1 MEDQTNI
8 PSSEEPNL
16 PSEQPEQDLDK
27 YPRWEY
33 PERRDPKWGE
43 VTKKGLIIGR
53 GARQKIVPPDEVYKL
68 ATMGCPDREIAEW
81 FDVSESTLRYNFSSY
96 LTKARAQLKQRLR
109 QAQLRVAFEGNPT
122 MLIWMG
128 RQILGQSDQPMNND
142 DDKPLPWSDNATASQ
157 SAEDQ

>member
-68 ATMGCPDREIAEW
+68 ATM
-81 FDVSESTLRYNFSSY
+81 
-96 LTKARAQLKQRLR
+96 
-109 QAQLRVAFEGNPT
+109 
-122 MLIWMG
+122 
-128 RQILGQSDQPMNND
+128 
-142 DDKPLPWSDNATASQ
+142 DKSQ
-157 SAEDQ
+157 STTKTAFKTSTVKSGL